1 MNVPDPYAEQRSN
14 PRAPI
19 GVIVHVKTNEAG
31 RHFYSKNISAGGV
44 FLLADSPLPVETQ
57 VTMEIFLPL
66 VNTPIRVT
74 GEVVWIQK
82 NPASGF
88 AVRFL
93 DVSPAGQ
100 NLIRWVVDRYLNRTP
115 DR

>member
-1 MNVPDPYAEQRSN
+1 MTVSDPYADKRSN

-19 GVIVHVKTNEAG
+19 GVIVHVKTSDAG

-44 FLLADSPLPVETQ
+44 FLLADSPLPVETR

-66 VNTPIRVT
+66 VNTPIKVS

-82 NPASGF
+82 NPTSGF
-88 AVRFL
+88 AVRYL
-93 DVSPAGQ
+93 DISPAGQ
-100 NLIRWVVDRYLNRTP
+100 NLIRWVVDRYLSRASDP
-115 DR
+115 